1 MSVPT
6 AHLVAGGPE
15 DDAAFIALRDL
26 AKVLE
31 AHPDARVV
39 GGHMV
44 GLITAAFPS
53 PGFVERRTGDAD
65 AGIPVEL
72 ADDGS
77 VHAAL
82 IAAGYRDVAGN
93 RYVLGQDE
101 PMPTIDLLVPTL
113 TGRFSDALHGG
124 RRLDAMPGLHL
135 AVASPL
141 HLDASLLLQDGTELS
156 TSVVV
161 PGLEAAVVL
170 KAYAWRGR
178 GGQTVKDVTD
188 LSNLLHVR
196 ERHGDAAGPWALGQ
210 PGLIGARRDAAQHL
224 HALADRLAGRSAR
237 QLAIDPRRLAVLI
250 RRHVARP

>member
-1 MSVPT
+1 MTVPI
-6 AHLVAGGPE
+6 AHLVADGPE
-15 DDAAFIALRDL
+15 DDAAFVALFDL
-26 AKVLE
+26 SRVLE
-31 AHPDARVV
+31 EHPDARVI

-53 PGFVERRTGDAD
+53 PGFVTRRTGDAD

-82 IAAGYRDVAGN
+82 VAAGYRDIAGN
-93 RYVLGQDE
+93 RYVRGQVE
-101 PMPTIDLLVPTL
+101 PMPTIDLLVPAL

-135 AVASPL
+135 AVASPSR
-141 HLDASLLLQDGTELS
+141 LDASLLLQDGTELS
-156 TSVVV
+156 ASVVV

-178 GGQTVKDVTD
+178 GGQTVKDVID

-196 ERHGDAAGPWALGQ
+196 EHHGDAAGGWMLDQ
-210 PGLIGARRDAAQHL
+210 PGLTGARGDAARHL
-224 HALADRLAGRSAR
+224 HALADGLAGRSAR
-237 QLAIDPRRLAVLI
+237 RLPLDPRRLAVLI

>member
-1 MSVPT
+1 MTVPT
-6 AHLVAGGPE
+6 AHLVASGPE
-15 DDAAFIALRDL
+15 DDAAFVALRDL
-26 AKVLE
+26 SRVLDV
-31 AHPDARVV
+31 HPDARVI

-82 IAAGYRDVAGN
+82 VAAGYRDVSGN
-93 RYVLGQDE
+93 RYVRGEKE
-101 PMPTIDLLVPTL
+101 PRPTIDLLVPAL

-135 AVASPL
+135 AMASPL
-141 HLDASLLLQDGTELS
+141 RLDASLLLQDRTELS
-156 TSVVV
+156 ASVVV

-178 GGQTVKDVTD
+178 GGQTVKDVID

-196 ERHGDAAGPWALGQ
+196 DRHGDAAGPWSLEQ
-210 PGLIGARRDAAQHL
+210 SGLMGARGDAAQHL
-224 HALADRLAGRSAR
+224 HALAGRLASRSAR
-237 QLAIDPRRLAVLI
+237 QLPVDPRELAVLI

>member
-1 MSVPT
+1 MTALT
-6 AHLVAGGPE
+6 AHLVAVGPE
-15 DDAAFIALRDL
+15 DDAAFVALRDL
-26 AKVLE
+26 SQVLE
-31 AHPDARVV
+31 AHPDARVI

-53 PGFVERRTGDAD
+53 PGFLERRTGDAD

-77 VHAAL
+77 VHTAL
-82 IAAGYRDVAGN
+82 LTAGYRAVAGN
-93 RYVLGQDE
+93 RYVRGEEE
-101 PMPTIDLLVPTL
+101 PMPTIDLLVPAL
-113 TGRFSDALHGG
+113 TGRFSDELHGG

-135 AVASPL
+135 AVEAPL
-141 HLDASLLLQDGTELS
+141 RLDALLVLQDGTELLA
-156 TSVVV
+156 SVAV

-178 GGQTVKDVTD
+178 GARTAKDVID

-196 ERHGDAAGPWALGQ
+196 EQHRDVAGAWTLDQPGLTGARGDAAM
-210 PGLIGARRDAAQHL
+210 HL
-224 HALADRLAGRSAR
+224 HALADRLASRSAR
-237 QLAIDPRRLAVLI
+237 LLPVDPRRLAVLI

>member
-1 MSVPT
+1 VRVRT
-6 AHLVAGGPE
+6 AHLVASGPE
-15 DDAAFIALRDL
+15 DDAAFVALRDL
-26 AKVLE
+26 SRVLE
-31 AHPDARVV
+31 AHPDARVI

-82 IAAGYRDVAGN
+82 LAAGYQDVAGN
-93 RYVLGQDE
+93 RYVCGQVE
-101 PMPTIDLLVPTL
+101 PRPTIDLLVPAL
-113 TGRFSDALHGG
+113 AGRFSDALHGG

-141 HLDASLLLQDGTELS
+141 HLDASLVFQDGTEAS
-156 TSVVV
+156 ASVVV
-161 PGLEAAVVL
+161 PGLESAVVL

-178 GGQTVKDVTD
+178 GGQTVKDVID

-196 ERHGDAAGPWALGQ
+196 ERHGDAAGPWTLDR
-210 PGLIGARRDAAQHL
+210 PDLTGARADAAQHL

-237 QLAIDPRRLAVLI
+237 QLPVDPRRLAVLI